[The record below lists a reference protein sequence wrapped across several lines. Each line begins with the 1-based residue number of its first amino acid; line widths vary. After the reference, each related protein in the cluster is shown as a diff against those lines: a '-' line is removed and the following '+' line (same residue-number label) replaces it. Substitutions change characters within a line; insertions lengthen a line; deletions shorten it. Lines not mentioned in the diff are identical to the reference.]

1 MVLVIDVFLIVD
13 VLQDDV
19 VLLYVVLLEDW
30 LVDELGPEVDFES
43 SLKEEGDVVEE
54 EAEGEV
60 TELVLHVRSIVEVI
74 RPKVFFRLL
83 Q

>member
-1 MVLVIDVFLIVD
+1 MVFVIDVFLIVD

-43 SLKEEGDVVEE
+43 SLKEEGDVVKE

-74 RPKVFFRLL
+74 RPKVFLGLL

>member
-1 MVLVIDVFLIVD
+1 MVLVIDIFLIVD

-30 LVDELGPEVDFES
+30 LVDELGPEVDFEC

-74 RPKVFFRLL
+74 RPKVFLRLL